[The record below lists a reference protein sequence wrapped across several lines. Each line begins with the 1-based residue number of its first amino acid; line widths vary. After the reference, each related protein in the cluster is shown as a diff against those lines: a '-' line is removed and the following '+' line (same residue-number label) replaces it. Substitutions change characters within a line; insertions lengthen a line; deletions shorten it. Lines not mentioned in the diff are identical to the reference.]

1 MSEELFRDF
10 WWLMF
15 PVFGMVMAA
24 LGFFQE
30 ERRANAILN
39 RARRQLENTRT

>member
-15 PVFGMVMAA
+15 PVFGFVLALIEMVQD
-24 LGFFQE
+24 G
-30 ERRANAILN
+30 RRSDAIL
-39 RARRQLENTRT
+39 RDARDRLERNP

>member
-15 PVFGMVMAA
+15 PIFGIVMAVFGM
-24 LGFFQE
+24 LRE
-30 ERRANAILN
+30 NRRIDAIHN
-39 RARRQLENTRT
+39 RARRELRTDQ

>member
-15 PVFGMVMAA
+15 PVFGMVMAV
-24 LGFFQE
+24 LGYVQE
-30 ERRANAILN
+30 ERRAGAVLH
-39 RARRQLENTRT
+39 RARRQLESKSP

>member
-15 PVFGMVMAA
+15 PVFGMVMAI
-24 LGFFQE
+24 LGMA
-30 ERRANAILN
+30 RDSARDDAIL
-39 RARRQLENTRT
+39 RQARDRLERK

>member
-15 PVFGMVMAA
+15 PVFGMVMAIFGMA
-24 LGFFQE
+24 RDGAYQDHVIRQAREKL
-30 ERRANAILN
+30 ERK
-39 RARRQLENTRT
+39 

>member
-1 MSEELFRDF
+1 MAEELFRDF

-24 LGFFQE
+24 LGMQQDA
-30 ERRANAILN
+30 RRENAILN
-39 RARRQLENTRT
+39 RARRELEQGK

>member
-15 PVFGMVMAA
+15 PVFGMVMAVINV
-24 LGFFQE
+24 LRDGGRE
-30 ERRANAILN
+30 ERIL
-39 RARRQLENTRT
+39 RDARDRLERP